1 MKNIIGVCTLLLLF
15 LCGCSAEDSM
25 QQELPEGTI
34 GVRLIAMGM
43 AEGETSNSES
53 VVNEVEGFRF
63 EGGMLKEVFD
73 RLNPNT
79 EGVCHLQPLQM
90 RGTVYFLANASDI
103 IQKAALQVDK
113 TTLEEF
119 LDLQATASEMTASGI
134 VMSGQIELSTD
145 MTSTSVILKR
155 SVLRIDLDSPFEGI
169 QVNNVKIRNILSTG
183 YVNERQGDALSVNV
197 QPETIGK
204 DFGDTPFENNK
215 ETLFYLCEQKAGAYE
230 VELMVTSNDGAWHR
244 LKTTFTTLKRNT
256 IYTLKVYGNGADLR
270 VEVLVDDWENGASSE
285 SGQVLK
291 GLIDKAASELSEGV
305 EINERG
311 DTVFIPYMGS
321 NFRLVLKAEED
332 ANLMVN
338 GVVEGVTIASQSS
351 SRSMEPFAEVVVES
365 DRKMP
370 GSVQEYIYLDV
381 YRQTVQTGRV
391 VLVFR
396 PNPIGLSGKLAF
408 DSDAVCDF
416 ARYIDGELGLITLP
430 EGKKIEL
437 EIPQG
442 EAPWMK
448 IEVNEETG
456 AHRVIAGWKPND
468 PDADGRVQEA
478 RLLVSDIDGSHPEV
492 YTIKRQNWGLPVV
505 NVNGTWWCKYNL
517 RGNVKN
523 YSDQI
528 LINNDPVPDEQNV
541 FEYLKTCSDEELL
554 NIMGDQ
560 YQAGNPEGL
569 KLTHDGSR
577 FYYEGYRTTVSGNFG
592 TMLPTE
598 MAPDGYQIPNYN
610 NYRFF
615 AWGDNC
621 NLGYS
626 EWGVFNN
633 NLGQRMNYSVA
644 ERSLTVDGVRYGTL
658 GLYDFVYENTHWAIF
673 GWGHQ
678 YNEQEIAPMAILLA
692 TYGNAGSSWQL
703 EGYPK
708 SDGRGNWIKFG
719 GQNSSKT
726 RTIRCVKTPVEYIYE

>member
-1 MKNIIGVCTLLLLF
+1 M
-15 LCGCSAEDSM
+15 
-25 QQELPEGTI
+25 
-34 GVRLIAMGM
+34 
-43 AEGETSNSES
+43 
-53 VVNEVEGFRF
+53 
-63 EGGMLKEVFD
+63 
-73 RLNPNT
+73 
-79 EGVCHLQPLQM
+79 
-90 RGTVYFLANASDI
+90 
-103 IQKAALQVDK
+103 
-113 TTLEEF
+113 
-119 LDLQATASEMTASGI
+119 
-134 VMSGQIELSTD
+134 
-145 MTSTSVILKR
+145 
-155 SVLRIDLDSPFEGI
+155 
-169 QVNNVKIRNILSTG
+169 
-183 YVNERQGDALSVNV
+183 
-197 QPETIGK
+197 
-204 DFGDTPFENNK
+204 
-215 ETLFYLCEQKAGAYE
+215 
-230 VELMVTSNDGAWHR
+230 
-244 LKTTFTTLKRNT
+244 
-256 IYTLKVYGNGADLR
+256 
-270 VEVLVDDWENGASSE
+270 
-285 SGQVLK
+285 
-291 GLIDKAASELSEGV
+291 SEGV

-416 ARYIDGELGLITLP
+416 ACYIDGELGLITLP

-541 FEYLKTCSDEELL
+541 L
-554 NIMGDQ
+554 NI
-560 YQAGNPEGL
+560 
-569 KLTHDGSR
+569 
-577 FYYEGYRTTVSGNFG
+577 
-592 TMLPTE
+592 
-598 MAPDGYQIPNYN
+598 
-610 NYRFF
+610 
-615 AWGDNC
+615 
-621 NLGYS
+621 
-626 EWGVFNN
+626 
-633 NLGQRMNYSVA
+633 
-644 ERSLTVDGVRYGTL
+644 
-658 GLYDFVYENTHWAIF
+658 
-673 GWGHQ
+673 
-678 YNEQEIAPMAILLA
+678 
-692 TYGNAGSSWQL
+692 
-703 EGYPK
+703 
-708 SDGRGNWIKFG
+708 
-719 GQNSSKT
+719 
-726 RTIRCVKTPVEYIYE
+726 

>member
-25 QQELPEGTI
+25 QQELPEGAI

-73 RLNPNT
+73 RLNPDT

-169 QVNNVKIRNILSTG
+169 RVNNVKIRNILSTG

-197 QPETIGK
+197 QLETIVK

-230 VELMVTSNDGAWHR
+230 VELMVTSDDGAWHR
-244 LKTTFTTLKRNT
+244 LKTTFTALKRNT
-256 IYTLKVYGNGADLR
+256 IYTLKVYGSGADLR

-291 GLIDKAASELSEGV
+291 GLIDKAASDLSEGV

-351 SRSMEPFAEVVVES
+351 SRSMEPFAEVVVE
-365 DRKMP
+365 KC
-370 GSVQEYIYLDV
+370 QEV
-381 YRQTVQTGRV
+381 YRNIFIWMCIDRRYRQVELYWYSVRI
-391 VLVFR
+391 L
-396 PNPIGLSGKLAF
+396 LAF
-408 DSDAVCDF
+408 
-416 ARYIDGELGLITLP
+416 
-430 EGKKIEL
+430 
-437 EIPQG
+437 Q
-442 EAPWMK
+442 
-448 IEVNEETG
+448 VNW
-456 AHRVIAGWKPND
+456 R
-468 PDADGRVQEA
+468 
-478 RLLVSDIDGSHPEV
+478 S
-492 YTIKRQNWGLPVV
+492 
-505 NVNGTWWCKYNL
+505 
-517 RGNVKN
+517 
-523 YSDQI
+523 I
-528 LINNDPVPDEQNV
+528 L
-541 FEYLKTCSDEELL
+541 
-554 NIMGDQ
+554 
-560 YQAGNPEGL
+560 
-569 KLTHDGSR
+569 
-577 FYYEGYRTTVSGNFG
+577 
-592 TMLPTE
+592 ML
-598 MAPDGYQIPNYN
+598 Y
-610 NYRFF
+610 
-615 AWGDNC
+615 
-621 NLGYS
+621 
-626 EWGVFNN
+626 
-633 NLGQRMNYSVA
+633 
-644 ERSLTVDGVRYGTL
+644 
-658 GLYDFVYENTHWAIF
+658 
-673 GWGHQ
+673 
-678 YNEQEIAPMAILLA
+678 AILLVISM
-692 TYGNAGSSWQL
+692 GNL
-703 EGYPK
+703 
-708 SDGRGNWIKFG
+708 D
-719 GQNSSKT
+719 
-726 RTIRCVKTPVEYIYE
+726 